1 MAKCVE
7 PAAKTWAVQRLGLSC
22 AGLGKPFG
30 CASQLQL
37 PLPDSAGEL
46 LGSTIGVAIQTQYSD
61 CLPRQQHEGID
72 PSHFPCNQN
81 VLIIMCVAAL
91 ASCAWRQVL

>member
-7 PAAKTWAVQRLGLSC
+7 PEAQTWAVQRLGLSC

-30 CASQLQL
+30 CARQLQS
-37 PLPDSAGEL
+37 PLPNTASEF
-46 LGSTIGVAIQTQYSD
+46 LGSTIGVVIQTQYSD

-72 PSHFPCNQN
+72 PSHFPATE
-81 VLIIMCVAAL
+81 LSL
-91 ASCAWRQVL
+91 